1 MGVRPEWALQDDALQ
16 PILAKPIIVGFA
28 CSRIMPL
35 SGSSTREFFKRRKF
49 RFLRVKYPPM
59 KICHWILVLIIVRG
73 SGIAIANG
81 DEPRPATRN
90 VVLVTTDGLRWQ
102 EVFRGA
108 EESLLNTPD
117 GGVSDVAALRREFWR
132 ETPEARRK
140 ALMPFLWTVVAR
152 HGQIFGNAD
161 KGSSARVLNKR
172 NFSYP
177 GYNELLTGF
186 PDRRIDSNAK
196 TANPNVTVFEWLNR
210 KPAYRSKVSVVGS
223 WDVYP
228 YIFNVE
234 RSGLF
239 VNAGWVP
246 FEGSS
251 LTEGQVVLNRLMAH
265 SPHFWEGC
273 RDDTFTFQVALEH
286 LHRDTPLVLYIG
298 LGDTDEH
305 AHEGRYDRYLRAAHS
320 ADASL
325 RLLWEKLQS
334 HPQYRGTTTMIVTT
348 DHGRGDPPRDWRDHG
363 EKTKGSDAIWIAVVG
378 PDTPARGERTNTAVV
393 TQGQVAATIATLLGE
408 DYNADTPAAARPI
421 GDAIRPAAR
430 AAATA
435 AEPLR
440 RITFGCC
447 ATH

>member
-1 MGVRPEWALQDDALQ
+1 MR
-16 PILAKPIIVGFA
+16 K
-28 CSRIMPL
+28 
-35 SGSSTREFFKRRKF
+35 ST
-49 RFLRVKYPPM
+49 FLRENYAPM
-59 KICHWILVLIIVRG
+59 KIRRSILALVMLWGLDVT
-73 SGIAIANG
+73 IANG
-81 DEPRPATRN
+81 EEPRPATRN

-108 EESLLNTPD
+108 EESLLNKSD
-117 GGVSDVAALRREFWR
+117 GGVSNVATLRREFWR
-132 ETPEARRK
+132 ETPEARRE

-152 HGQIFGNAD
+152 QGQIFGNAD
-161 KGSSARVLNKR
+161 KGSSARVLNR
-172 NFSYP
+172 LNFSYP

-186 PDRRIDSNAK
+186 PDPRIDSNNK
-196 TANPNVTVFEWLNR
+196 TPNPNVTVFEWLNR
-210 KPAYRSKVSVVGS
+210 KLAYRGKVSAVGS

-228 YIFNVE
+228 YIFNVG

-265 SPHFWEGC
+265 SPQFWEGC

-286 LHRDTPLVLYIG
+286 LDRDSPRVLYIG

-348 DHGRGDPPRDWRDHG
+348 DHGRGDPPRGWRDHG
-363 EKTKGSDAIWIAVVG
+363 EKTKGSDAIWIAVLG
-378 PDTPARGERTNTAVV
+378 PDTPALGERTNTTVV
-393 TQGQVAATIATLLGE
+393 TQGQVAATIAAMLGE
-408 DYNADTPAAARPI
+408 DYIADTPAAARPI

-440 RITFGCC
+440 RIAFGSC
-447 ATH
+447 ATQERPQPIWDAVQADSTRLRRHGGPTKPTVIASPP